1 MVSDRFERYS
11 NITQGYSPIEITGK
25 SSTIYQVDH
34 QIIESGQRVKGAK
47 RCYRWIYGYVN
58 PIVLTPDAGIKTG
71 GECRGQEHTVIL
83 SISLTSGKKSIEVD
97 GEQVYTSTAK
107 TPTLKVACLFKGMKL
122 QVYGRLSND
131 SFTSELASTPDFELA
146 VDGKPFRAF
155 KKLYELDNT
164 SLMMRSGPGSVCS
177 GSTRSYASQSQS
189 QGYYGESM
197 RSVGLHSDRSTA
209 SMSNSHISRRSSTGS
224 LASLAQSTRVQGRRS
239 SDPPLPLSGGVG
251 GRRRRHM

>member
-11 NITQGYSPIEITGK
+11 NITQGYSPIEIAGK

-177 GSTRSYASQSQS
+177 GSTRSYASQSE
-189 QGYYGESM
+189 GYYGESM
-197 RSVGLHSDRSTA
+197 RSVGVHSDRSRA
-209 SMSNSHISRRSSTGS
+209 SMATSRRSSTGS
-224 LASLAQSTRVQGRRS
+224 LASLAQSTRVRGRRS
-239 SDPPLPLSGGVG
+239 SDPPLSGGVG